1 MVKNLPEY
9 HQSVFY
15 PLLEHATDVDCKLM
29 LIDQML
35 EIGDKKDLAL
45 LEELETHDN
54 HKISSKAF
62 EIRCALLEKLGIA
75 DPSEKAR
82 LPMDL
87 CFIYDEFN
95 IEPSDVDPDLDMDF
109 GVPLDILDSE

>member
-9 HQSVFY
+9 HQSIFY
-15 PLLEHATDVDCKLM
+15 PLMEHASDLECKLI

-45 LEELETHDN
+45 LEELETHSN
-54 HKISSKAF
+54 HMISGKAF
-62 EIRCALLEKLGIA
+62 EVRNALLEKLGIT
-75 DPSEKAR
+75 DPSEKTL

-95 IEPSDVDPDLDMDF
+95 IEPSKLDPDLDMDF
-109 GVPLDILDSE
+109 GVPLDIFDV